1 VCQEIK
7 IRNSNL
13 QVVNEVAQPLV
24 KTANDAVKSVNKRIK
39 RSLFRSKK
47 RVIRYGLVAVNIALV
62 LSVAGFVTYSRNN
75 QSATA
80 TPLLSNNSK
89 KELSDPLDTLSS
101 ADIAVHIAQ
110 LARLDETV
118 AVVNNA
124 DSKDSSLFIVPSDSQ
139 IVAKPQIVS
148 TELKSKED
156 IVKHTVVEGE
166 TLAQIAEKY
175 GVTSD
180 SIKWSNPSA
189 GINLIAG
196 VELTIPPVDGVVYTV
211 KSGDTPD
218 SLATRFRSEAAKIVA
233 FNDAEI
239 SGLVEGDEIVIP
251 GGSVTPPRNAFST
264 FGSAV
269 NFRAVYGAGNGYDY
283 GWCTWHAANR
293 RAQSGRPIPTNLG
306 NAITWYSRAAGSGM
320 GVGSEP
326 QAGAVLWHG
335 NLGGLGHVAYV
346 EKINEDG
353 SLLVSDMN
361 YPIWGTVT
369 YRTVPPSEFGNY
381 KFIN

>member
-1 VCQEIK
+1 LTSSAQKE
-7 IRNSNL
+7 
-13 QVVNEVAQPLV
+13 VV
-24 KTANDAVKSVNKRIK
+24 
-39 RSLFRSKK
+39 
-47 RVIRYGLVAVNIALV
+47 
-62 LSVAGFVTYSRNN
+62 
-75 QSATA
+75 
-80 TPLLSNNSK
+80 
-89 KELSDPLDTLSS
+89 DPLDTLSS
-101 ADIAVHIAQ
+101 ADIAVNIAQ

-124 DSKDSSLFIVPSDSQ
+124 DSQDDTLFIVPSDTQ

-148 TELKSKED
+148 TEIKSKED
-156 IVKHTVVEGE
+156 IVVHKVAEGE
-166 TLAQIAEKY
+166 TISSIADKY

-189 GINLIAG
+189 GASLVAG
-196 VELTIPPVDGVVYTV
+196 VELNIPPVDGVVYTV
-211 KSGDTPD
+211 RAGEDAEA
-218 SLATRFRSEAAKIVA
+218 LAARFRTEKEKIIS

-239 SGLVEGDEIVIP
+239 SGLAEGDTIVIP
-251 GGSVTPPRNAFST
+251 GGSVAPPVRRTYSFAGTAS
-264 FGSAV
+264 

-293 RAQSGRPIPTNLG
+293 RAQIGKPIPTNLG

-326 QAGAVLWHG
+326 SAGAVIWHG

-346 EKINEDG
+346 EKVNDDG

-361 YPIWGTVT
+361 YPIWGSVT
-369 YRTVPPSEFGNY
+369 YRTVTPAEFGNY
-381 KFIN
+381 KFIY